1 MSRKRK
7 KQQPNS
13 AMTAFAAILTA
24 GLLTITG
31 AVYMSPM
38 QPDYDM
44 ESHRAVINRIIEQD
58 KPTKVEPVKLR
69 KLKEP
74 KRIDTREAKLTYL
87 FLYGND
93 KESAKARQLLAGK

>member
-1 MSRKRK
+1 MKRKSK

-13 AMTAFAAILTA
+13 AMTAFAAILVA
-24 GLLTITG
+24 GLIATTAATYI
-31 AVYMSPM
+31 SPM

-44 ESHRAVINRIIEQD
+44 DAYRKVIEQITNQD

-93 KESAKARQLLAGK
+93 KESAKARQLLANK